1 MVTTLKYARAIP
13 RDPELQRR
21 ERLGQANSSEKSKQ
35 PVSNSVAGFKAWAH
49 QARIMKISRTF
60 CAATALL
67 VLTLIAG
74 CGMAKTP
81 APTAPDPISSGQIVD
96 VSGSHMTL
104 NGALWLSRGVVLQ
117 GFVRPLAAL
126 EAGNNLSRLNARLNY
141 GAAELAAIQS
151 FDADTIR
158 FQIGQPSLDPN
169 SPLYDPDY
177 LNQVVTAIKQARQ
190 AGFVVMIMMQD
201 ESISGEPA
209 QHPLP
214 TTETQSDWD
223 LFTTAF
229 GSDRGVI
236 FELYNEPSLSAS
248 TANWQLWLN
257 GGLVTGQTVPSIGMQ
272 ALVNYIRSKG
282 AQNVFV
288 LDGLGHASTLQGVPA
303 VTDPLN
309 RLVYAVHPYQH
320 GSADESQWDAEF
332 GIPSASMPVW
342 ADEWS
347 AATDMQLGL
356 GSLPG
361 FQVAVDLLNYL
372 RAHSIPLCTGA
383 FDMPQFVVQDIPGW
397 TLTNYDNYSATST
410 TEGSGTLV
418 HNTFA
423 ANYGRLLTL
432 SDGLQGEQ

>member
-1 MVTTLKYARAIP
+1 MRLQGTTKSSSLMRA
-13 RDPELQRR
+13 
-21 ERLGQANSSEKSKQ
+21 
-35 PVSNSVAGFKAWAH
+35 VALSLFLA
-49 QARIMKISRTF
+49 S
-60 CAATALL
+60 
-67 VLTLIAG
+67 IAG
-74 CGMAKTP
+74 CGGTSTP
-81 APTAPDPISSGQIVD
+81 ASITPGPTGSGQVVD
-96 VSGSHMTL
+96 VSGLHMTL
-104 NGALWLSRGVVLQ
+104 NGSSWLSRGVVLQ

-126 EAGNNLSRLNARLNY
+126 QAGNDPARLNARLNY
-141 GAAELAAIQS
+141 GAAELAAIRAY
-151 FDADTIR
+151 DADTIR

-169 SPLYDPDY
+169 SPLYDADY
-177 LNQVVTAIKQARQ
+177 LTQVVTAIKQARQ

-209 QHPLP
+209 EHPLP
-214 TTETQSDWD
+214 TAETQSDWD

-229 GSDRGVI
+229 GSDRGVV

-248 TANWQLWLN
+248 QANWQLWLN

-272 ALVNYIRSKG
+272 ALINHVRSKG

-288 LDGLGHASTLQGVPA
+288 LDGLGYASTLHGVPV

-332 GIPSASMPVW
+332 GIPSASLPVW

-356 GSLPG
+356 GSLPSY
-361 FQVAVDLLNYL
+361 QVAVDLLNYL
-372 RAHSIPLCTGA
+372 RAHSIPVCTGT
-383 FDMPQFVVQDIPGW
+383 FDMPRFVVQNIPGW

-418 HNTFA
+418 HIDFA
-423 ANYGRLLTL
+423 ANYGRALTL
-432 SDGLQGEQ
+432 SDGL

>member
-1 MVTTLKYARAIP
+1 MKTSHALCGAAASIVLALIGGCGGASPKAPTTTTPVTT
-13 RDPELQRR
+13 
-21 ERLGQANSSEKSKQ
+21 SS
-35 PVSNSVAGFKAWAH
+35 P
-49 QARIMKISRTF
+49 
-60 CAATALL
+60 
-67 VLTLIAG
+67 
-74 CGMAKTP
+74 
-81 APTAPDPISSGQIVD
+81 SSSQVVD
-96 VSGSHMTL
+96 VSGLHMTL
-104 NGALWLSRGVVLQ
+104 NGNPWLSRGVVIQ

-126 EAGNNLSRLNARLNY
+126 ETDNTPARLNARLNY
-141 GAAELAAIQS
+141 GAAEISAIQA
-151 FDADTIR
+151 FNADTIR

-169 SPLYDPDY
+169 SPLYDADY
-177 LNQVVTAIKQARQ
+177 LNQVVTAITQARQ
-190 AGFVVMIMMQD
+190 AGLVVMIMMQD
-201 ESISGEPA
+201 ESISGEIA

-214 TTETQSDWD
+214 TAETQSDWD
-223 LFTTAF
+223 LLTTAF
-229 GSDRGVI
+229 GSDRGVV

-257 GGLVTGQTVPSIGMQ
+257 GGMVAGQTVIGMQ
-272 ALVNYIRSKG
+272 SLINHVRSKG
-282 AQNVFV
+282 SQNVLV
-288 LDGLGHASTLQGVPA
+288 LDGLGYASTLQGVPT

-356 GSLPG
+356 GSLSS

-372 RAHSIPLCTGA
+372 RTHSIPVCTGA

-397 TLTNYDNYSATST
+397 TLTNYDNFSAAST

-418 HNTFA
+418 HNDFS
-423 ANYGRLLTL
+423 ANYGRALTL
-432 SDGLQGEQ
+432 SDGF